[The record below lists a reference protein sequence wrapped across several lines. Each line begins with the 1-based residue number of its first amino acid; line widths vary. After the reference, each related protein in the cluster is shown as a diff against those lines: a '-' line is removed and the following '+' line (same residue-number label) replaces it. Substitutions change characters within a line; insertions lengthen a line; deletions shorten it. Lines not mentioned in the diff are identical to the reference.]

1 MPVPRVGTKVQTP
14 GNTQS
19 PNEEAKGKPK
29 SSSSPFV
36 PNQPNPKHRKVK
48 NRSLMRPAAWVD
60 LHPFAPTLHEWEKGV
75 PVDCGD
81 DWSRE
86 TIGLAI
92 AKGPHASAMTPEA
105 RKLVLE
111 DVAYQVDAGFSR
123 IITWDSI
130 KDNPPARLK
139 ISPLAVVPQTNRRG
153 RLILD
158 LSFAVHRAS
167 QKGSRKLG
175 ETVQA
180 SVNDTTVPL
189 APDGPVNEL
198 GKVLHR
204 VFDFMRDVPDTETI
218 NFSKIDLSDGFW
230 RMIVPEEDC
239 WHFAYVLPD
248 VPGEPIR
255 LVIPHALQ
263 MGWTQSPAFF
273 SAVTETVR
281 DTVQVL
287 MDDADQLPPHTMEH
301 FLIPA
306 RPAKRQRTSETTWQM
321 AGVFV
326 DDFILA
332 AVEDKSG
339 TMLINTAR
347 AALHSIH
354 GVFPPPNVS
363 GHQGGKDPV
372 SEKKLVK
379 GDARWAASKE
389 ILGFLLNGKTR
400 TVQLTDDKA
409 KGMVAEIIRVL
420 KKRKVPLKRFQKL
433 LGKLQHAAGIL
444 PAAKSLFTPLNV
456 SLRNDPKWISIPV
469 DGDVRHALLDFKTL
483 IKSLATRPTHVN
495 ELGFSNEDY
504 VGYCDAS
511 AFGAGG
517 VWFSGRLSLNP
528 TVWRVQWPADIT
540 SNVISDTNPLG
551 TITNSDLEMAGVL
564 VHQLVLEQMVDM
576 RHKRSIIHCDNSP
589 SVSWATRMSA
599 RGNSPTIAHRLLRGL
614 AMRQRTS
621 HSACPSVVHIPG
633 IQNTLADVASRRIN
647 EIDGLNA
654 SLGQFNPHLPP
665 NTQFLTY
672 FAARFPLPQ
681 PSYWQIVTPNPELLS
696 NVISTLRGQ
705 RLQMQRWTLPP
716 GLQAGNNGCNMS
728 ACASSIR
735 SSEMSPFL
743 SSSNLSWPLPP
754 GFALDPLGK
763 VGKLDI
769 RASKKPCVTW
779 RKPKFWQDSLTPGAV
794 MEPKI

>member
-1 MPVPRVGTKVQTP
+1 
-14 GNTQS
+14 
-19 PNEEAKGKPK
+19 
-29 SSSSPFV
+29 
-36 PNQPNPKHRKVK
+36 
-48 NRSLMRPAAWVD
+48 MRPAAWVD

-75 PVDCGD
+75 PVDCGK

-92 AKGPHASAMTPEA
+92 AKGPHASALTPDA

-130 KDNPPARLK
+130 KDNPPAKLK

-158 LSFAVHRAS
+158 LSFAVHRAGK
-167 QKGSRKLG
+167 KGSRKLG
-175 ETVQA
+175 DPVQA

-204 VFDFMRDVPDTETI
+204 VFDFMREVPEEETI

-248 VPGEPIR
+248 APGEPIR

-287 MDDADQLPPHTMEH
+287 MEDADQLPPHTMEE
-301 FLIPA
+301 FMIPA
-306 RPAKRQRTSETTWQM
+306 RPAKRQRTSNKPWQM
-321 AGVFV
+321 TSVFV

-332 AVEDKSG
+332 AVEDQSG

-354 GVFPPPNVS
+354 GVFPPPSVS
-363 GHQGGKDPV
+363 GHKGGKDPV
-372 SEKKLVK
+372 SEKKLIK

-400 TVQLTDDKA
+400 TVQLTAA
-409 KGMVAEIIRVL
+409 KSIAIVTEIIRVL
-420 KKRKVPLKRFQKL
+420 KKRKIPLKRFQKL

-456 SLRNDPKWISIPV
+456 CLRNDPKTIPLPV
-469 DGDVRHALLDFKTL
+469 DSDVRHALLDFKTL
-483 IKSLATRPTHVN
+483 IKSLAARPTHVN

-504 VGYCDAS
+504 IGYCDAS

-528 TVWRVQWPADIT
+528 TTWRVQWPADIT
-540 SNVISDTNPLG
+540 TNVVSDSNPLG

-564 VHQLVLEQMVDM
+564 IHQLVLEQLVNMC
-576 RHKRSIIHCDNSP
+576 HKRSVIHCDNSP

-599 RGNSPTIAHRLLRGL
+599 RGKSPTIAHRLLRGL
-614 AMRQRTS
+614 AMRQRTT
-621 HSACPSVVHIPG
+621 HSACPAVVHIAG

-647 EIDGLNA
+647 EIDSSSASSGL
-654 SLGQFNPHLPP
+654 FNPHLPP
-665 NTQFLTY
+665 NVTFLTY

-716 GLQAGNNGCNMS
+716 DLQAGISGSHMQV
-728 ACASSIR
+728 CANSTR
-735 SSEMSPFL
+735 SSGMSP
-743 SSSNLSWPLPP
+743 SQCNSNPCWPLPP
-754 GFALDPLGK
+754 GFALDPSGRE
-763 VGKLDI
+763 GKLDI

-779 RKPKFWQDSLTPGAV
+779 HKPKFWQDSPTPADDMV
-794 MEPKI
+794 PKS